1 MYDGTTPLA
10 KSKAL
15 IVLRSLRHTRSW
27 GILMNIR
34 AGIVTRSGWIEDLNP
49 FYFNKTVSAGWY
61 VQLLFSSIRL
71 QYATA
76 PSGRLMSLYSGQ
88 STQTPA
94 LYQSWARMNNGF
106 LSAPSFKAHPQK
118 T

>member
-1 MYDGTTPLA
+1 MERLLA

-15 IVLRSLRHTRSW
+15 IVSRSLRHTRSW
-27 GILMNIR
+27 GIFINIR
-34 AGIVTRSGWIEDLNP
+34 AGIVTRSGWFEDLNP
-49 FYFNKTVSAGWY
+49 FYFNDTVSAGWC
-61 VQLLFSSIRL
+61 VQLLSSSIRL

-76 PSGRLMSLYSGQ
+76 PSGRLTSLYSWQ